1 MKSSKKQKRCR
12 KNKGPVYTD
21 VKGNGFF
28 ERRLISREI
37 VETDEEHQFEETIMR
52 IVMELCPGESQIKE
66 GIDSGLG
73 DYYRMAPTNR
83 TIARYLQ
90 KENLQ
95 FNDSNY
101 PTYSRA
107 YRYVFLYREKIILI
121 SFHSISISTSHPI
134 RVHLFMY
141 IDIFKYCVV
150 VP

>member
-37 VETDEEHQFEETIMR
+37 VETDEEHQSEETIMR

-83 TIARYLQ
+83 TIAKYLQ

-121 SFHSISISTSHPI
+121 SFHSIPFLLLTQSVCICLCILISSNI
-134 RVHLFMY
+134 VS
-141 IDIFKYCVV
+141 
-150 VP
+150 

>member
-1 MKSSKKQKRCR
+1 M
-12 KNKGPVYTD
+12 YTD

-37 VETDEEHQFEETIMR
+37 VETDEEHQSEETIMR

-134 RVHLFMY
+134 RMHSFMY